1 MEYVRESNKQSERE
15 RYIQH
20 NMKVGGVSRERAEHM
35 ADARDKAGMGYSAK
49 DGAMPEAVKQ
59 AEEADWKRKQAAEA
73 REEAERKLR
82 RLKNVKL
89 RSLKNSNRFYRL
101 MHV

>member
-73 REEAERKLR
+73 REEAEKLR